1 MKNIIFSQLFN
12 PTFHK
17 AGLLLQIT
25 PLEANGDQS
34 AWMSVLTNPIA
45 LIMLFIMVVLLFV
58 IRSLTKLLIKV
69 TESNVKNSDTQ
80 SRNIGLKTSS
90 MIAVLLTCSFVANA
104 QEAVAAAT
112 PVVQAEHLVG
122 GMAPVVF
129 YLLAGVILI
138 ESLLVYILLKAIMK
152 MMAKQDLS
160 HYDAKPQ
167 TQSALSQWWFKI
179 NDFRPMEQEA
189 DLDLGHDYDGI
200 RELDNKMP
208 SWWVYGFYATIF
220 FAVFYLWRYHVVH
233 AAPLQEEEYTIS
245 VDKAN
250 KEVSDYLKTKGDN
263 INESNIKMLGAE
275 DITEGANLFKS
286 TCVACHMAN
295 GGGGVGPNLTDNYWL
310 NGGDITSVFKT
321 IKYGIRAMPAWQ
333 NNFSSKQLAQ
343 LASFVESLRNTNVA
357 GGKAP
362 QGEVFKEVV
371 AEATGGE
378 VTDGAKIPATE
389 TQDSTKK

>member
-1 MKNIIFSQLFN
+1 MKNIIFSQLFS

-45 LIMLFIMVVLLFV
+45 LIMLFIMIVLLFI
-58 IRSLTKLLIKV
+58 IRSLTKLLIKI
-69 TESNVKNSDTQ
+69 TESNVKNATKQNS
-80 SRNIGLKTSS
+80 NPGLKISS
-90 MIAVLLTCSFVANA
+90 LIAVLLTCSFVANA
-104 QEAVAAAT
+104 QEVAAAAV

-138 ESLLVYILLKAIMK
+138 ESLLVYVLLKAIMK

-167 TQSALSQWWFKI
+167 TQSVLSQWWFKI
-179 NDFRPMEQEA
+179 NDFRPMEEEA
-189 DLDLGHDYDGI
+189 DIDLGHDYDGI

-208 SWWVYGFYATIF
+208 SWWVYGFYLTIF
-220 FAVFYLWRYHVVH
+220 FAVFYLWRYHAVH

-250 KEVSDYLKTKGDN
+250 KEVAEYLKTKGDN
-263 INESNIKMLGAE
+263 INESNIKILGAA
-275 DITEGANLFKS
+275 DVAVGANLFKG

-295 GGGGVGPNLTDNYWL
+295 GGGGVGPNLTDEYWL

-343 LASFVESLRNTNVA
+343 LASYVESLRNTKVA

-362 QGEVFKEVV
+362 QGEIFKEV
-371 AEATGGE
+371 AT
-378 VTDGAKIPATE
+378 DDAKTAATE
-389 TQDSTKK
+389 AQDSIKK